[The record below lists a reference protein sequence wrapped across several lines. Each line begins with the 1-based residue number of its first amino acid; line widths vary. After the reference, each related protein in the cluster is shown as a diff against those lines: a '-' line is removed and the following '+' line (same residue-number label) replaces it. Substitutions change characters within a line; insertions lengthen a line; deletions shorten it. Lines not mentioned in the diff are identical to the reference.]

1 MIKLFSGEDS
11 LLILHRFHQSAR
23 QKQTKTQF
31 HFIACKTS
39 RNPNTEKKIIKSLS
53 PVVRTGLRNHFL
65 SEFKNKLCK
74 YYKISFLLNS
84 TKKST
89 L

>member
-39 RNPNTEKKIIKSLS
+39 RNPNTEKK
-53 PVVRTGLRNHFL
+53 NHQKFITCGTDGSQKPFL
-65 SEFKNKLCK
+65 V
-74 YYKISFLLNS
+74 
-84 TKKST
+84 
-89 L
+89 